1 MSTETLLK
9 ATAGSFKEAW
19 RLVDATLKVAETRSD
34 SAVTRT
40 QAEDVLLVFF
50 QGRYVLAVIDSFW
63 TGIERS
69 KPTWTSISM
78 RKLNLSTLVSILPA
92 VPGRSKC
99 VLFTHFLN

>member
-40 QAEDVLLVFF
+40 QAEDVLSVYFET
-50 QGRYVLAVIDSFW
+50 YVLHVI
-63 TGIERS
+63 EPL
-69 KPTWTSISM
+69 PTDIAHSRLIWTSISM
-78 RKLNLSTLVSILPA
+78 RKLNLSILVSILPA